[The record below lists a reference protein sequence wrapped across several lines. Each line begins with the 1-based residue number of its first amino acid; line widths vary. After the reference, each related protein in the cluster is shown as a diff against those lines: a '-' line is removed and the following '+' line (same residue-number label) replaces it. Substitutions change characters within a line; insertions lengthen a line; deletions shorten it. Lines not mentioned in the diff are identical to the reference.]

1 MNKNL
6 YKQFA
11 AEDDIS
17 IEKVVE
23 YIHQYIKFSSSVDKV
38 SYQASCTSMDDTFDW
53 IVEKVN
59 EQHEKELS
67 DNNSMQEDI
76 TLTER
81 FRNFTQK
88 VSRIE
93 LGYRDVSIDEL
104 RLELNSLDEKLEKLS
119 WRNKQHNVNNYL

>member
-17 IEKVVE
+17 IDKVVK

-38 SYQASCTSMDDTFDW
+38 SYQASMDDTFDW

-67 DNNSMQEDI
+67 DNNSMQDDI

-93 LGYRDVSIDEL
+93 LGYRDVSVDEL

-119 WRNKQHNVNNYL
+119 WRTKQHNVNNYL

>member
-1 MNKNL
+1 MDKKL

-11 AEDDIS
+11 AKDDTS

-38 SYQASCTSMDDTFDW
+38 SYQASMDDTFDW
-53 IVEKVN
+53 IVDKVN
-59 EQHEKELS
+59 EEHEKELS
-67 DNNSMQEDI
+67 YNKSMQEDI

-88 VSRIE
+88 VSRVE
-93 LGYRDVSIDEL
+93 LGYRDVSIDEF

-119 WRNKQHNVNNYL
+119 WRTKQHNVNDYL

>member
-1 MNKNL
+1 
-6 YKQFA
+6 
-11 AEDDIS
+11 S
-17 IEKVVE
+17 IDKVVK

-38 SYQASCTSMDDTFDW
+38 SYQASMDDTFDW

-67 DNNSMQEDI
+67 DNNSMQDDI

-119 WRNKQHNVNNYL
+119 WRTKQHDVNNYL

>member
-17 IEKVVE
+17 IDKVVK

-38 SYQASCTSMDDTFDW
+38 SYQASMDDTFDW

-67 DNNSMQEDI
+67 DNNSMQDDI

-93 LGYRDVSIDEL
+93 LGYGDVSIDEL

-119 WRNKQHNVNNYL
+119 WRTKQHDVNNYL

>member
-11 AEDDIS
+11 AEYDIS
-17 IEKVVE
+17 IDKVVK

-38 SYQASCTSMDDTFDW
+38 SYQASMDDTFDW

-67 DNNSMQEDI
+67 DNNSMQDDI

-119 WRNKQHNVNNYL
+119 WRTKQHDVNNYL

>member
-17 IEKVVE
+17 IDKVVK

-38 SYQASCTSMDDTFDW
+38 SYQASMDDTFDW

-67 DNNSMQEDI
+67 DNNSMQDDI

-93 LGYRDVSIDEL
+93 LGYRDVSVDEL

-119 WRNKQHNVNNYL
+119 WRTKQHDVNNYL

>member
-17 IEKVVE
+17 IDKVVK

-38 SYQASCTSMDDTFDW
+38 SYQASMDDTFDW

-67 DNNSMQEDI
+67 DNNSMQDDI

-93 LGYRDVSIDEL
+93 LGYRDVSVDEL
-104 RLELNSLDEKLEKLS
+104 RLELNSLDEKLERLS
-119 WRNKQHNVNNYL
+119 CRTKQHNVNNYL

>member
-1 MNKNL
+1 MDKKL

-11 AEDDIS
+11 AKDDTS
-17 IEKVVE
+17 IETVVE

-38 SYQASCTSMDDTFDW
+38 SYQASMDDTFDW
-53 IVEKVN
+53 IVDKVN
-59 EQHEKELS
+59 EEHEKELS
-67 DNNSMQEDI
+67 YNKSMQEDI

-88 VSRIE
+88 VSRVE

-119 WRNKQHNVNNYL
+119 WRTKQHNVNDYL

>member
-1 MNKNL
+1 MDKKL

-11 AEDDIS
+11 AKDDTS

-38 SYQASCTSMDDTFDW
+38 SYQASMDDTFDW
-53 IVEKVN
+53 IVDKVN
-59 EQHEKELS
+59 EEHEKELS
-67 DNNSMQEDI
+67 YNKSMQEDI

-88 VSRIE
+88 VSRVE
-93 LGYRDVSIDEL
+93 LGYRDVSIDKL
-104 RLELNSLDEKLEKLS
+104 RLELNSLDKKLEKLS
-119 WRNKQHNVNNYL
+119 TNDEEHNVNDYL

>member
-1 MNKNL
+1 MDKKL

-11 AEDDIS
+11 AKDDTS

-38 SYQASCTSMDDTFDW
+38 SYQASMDDTFDW

-59 EQHEKELS
+59 KEHEKELS
-67 DNNSMQEDI
+67 YNKSMKEDI

-88 VSRIE
+88 VSRVE

-119 WRNKQHNVNNYL
+119 WRTKQHNVNDYL

>member
-1 MNKNL
+1 MDKKL

-11 AEDDIS
+11 AEDDTS

-38 SYQASCTSMDDTFDW
+38 SYQASMDDTFDW
-53 IVEKVN
+53 IVDKVN
-59 EQHEKELS
+59 EEHEKELS
-67 DNNSMQEDI
+67 YNKSMQEDI

-88 VSRIE
+88 VSRVE

-119 WRNKQHNVNNYL
+119 WRTKQHNVNDYL

>member
-1 MNKNL
+1 MDKKL

-11 AEDDIS
+11 AKDDTS

-38 SYQASCTSMDDTFDW
+38 SYQASMDDTFDW
-53 IVEKVN
+53 IVDKVN
-59 EQHEKELS
+59 EEHEKELS
-67 DNNSMQEDI
+67 YNKSMQEDI

-88 VSRIE
+88 VSRVE

-119 WRNKQHNVNNYL
+119 WRTKQHNVNDYL

>member
-17 IEKVVE
+17 IDKVVK

-38 SYQASCTSMDDTFDW
+38 SYQASMDDTFDW

-67 DNNSMQEDI
+67 DNNSMQDDI

-119 WRNKQHNVNNYL
+119 WRTKQHDVNNYL

>member
-1 MNKNL
+1 MDRKL

-11 AEDDIS
+11 AKDDIS

-23 YIHQYIKFSSSVDKV
+23 YIHQSIKFNSKVDNV
-38 SYQASCTSMDDTFDW
+38 SHQISMDRTFDW

-59 EQHEKELS
+59 EEHEKELS
-67 DNNSMQEDI
+67 YNNGMEDDV

-81 FRNFTQK
+81 FKNFTSK
-88 VSRIE
+88 VSRAE
-93 LGYRDVSIDEL
+93 LGYRDVSVDEL

-119 WRNKQHNVNNYL
+119 TNDKEHNVNDYL

>member
-1 MNKNL
+1 MNKKL

-11 AEDDIS
+11 VEDDIS
-17 IEKVVE
+17 IEKVVK

-38 SYQASCTSMDDTFDW
+38 SYQSSMDDTFDW

-67 DNNSMQEDI
+67 DNNSMEDDV

-81 FRNFTQK
+81 FKNFTSK
-88 VSRIE
+88 VSRAE

-119 WRNKQHNVNNYL
+119 TNDKEHNINDYL